1 MANGV
6 ELRAASIRIKF
17 VFEGKTHK
25 PTLMLGNEPMAPTVA
40 NVKYATRLGAEIR
53 ERIKHGTFSM
63 AEYFPASG
71 GVASPTT
78 VGMQLYTW
86 LKGQRIEFATRKSYE
101 SSVRFWK
108 AAPIDGAGVTMMG
121 TLPLRALRHSHILTA
136 LASKPLAKGKTIN
149 NLMSVLRLACG
160 LAVSDKLLA
169 EDPTSEV
176 KAAKHQKLQPDP
188 FSAEEAERIIAALAE
203 RNDPQERNYFEFKF
217 FTGLRSSETIA
228 LRWANVDFAR
238 AEMLISEAIVR
249 GRAKGTKTNVARVV
263 KLNSRAL
270 AVLQRQKAHTFLA
283 DGAVFHCPNT
293 GRAWTREEHM
303 TRRFWAPTLK
313 RLGMRYR
320 VPYSTRHSYATM
332 MLMAGMRPAFCARQM
347 GHSLEMFIRVYARW
361 LDGASDD
368 LEMARL
374 EQSFAAKK
382 SPESPQAFSEGRV
395 LPMTV
400 TSKR

>member
-78 VGMQLYTW
+78 VGMQLDTW

-136 LASKPLAKGKTIN
+136 LAS
-149 NLMSVLRLACG
+149 
-160 LAVSDKLLA
+160 
-169 EDPTSEV
+169 
-176 KAAKHQKLQPDP
+176 
-188 FSAEEAERIIAALAE
+188 
-203 RNDPQERNYFEFKF
+203 
-217 FTGLRSSETIA
+217 
-228 LRWANVDFAR
+228 
-238 AEMLISEAIVR
+238 
-249 GRAKGTKTNVARVV
+249 
-263 KLNSRAL
+263 
-270 AVLQRQKAHTFLA
+270 
-283 DGAVFHCPNT
+283 
-293 GRAWTREEHM
+293 
-303 TRRFWAPTLK
+303 
-313 RLGMRYR
+313 
-320 VPYSTRHSYATM
+320 
-332 MLMAGMRPAFCARQM
+332 
-347 GHSLEMFIRVYARW
+347 
-361 LDGASDD
+361 
-368 LEMARL
+368 
-374 EQSFAAKK
+374 
-382 SPESPQAFSEGRV
+382 
-395 LPMTV
+395 
-400 TSKR
+400 